1 MSIPCTEQT
10 PTRLI
15 CNPVSGGG
23 AWNPE
28 RLRAEFGDRKFDW
41 RLTQGP
47 DDAREAA
54 REWRSGLLVVAGGD
68 GTVNEVVQGLGSAG
82 FPDGVTL
89 ALLPTGTGNDLARTL
104 AVPTDLEEALETMR
118 AGRTRSLDAARVCSE
133 KVGERFFVNVAVGGV
148 GAKVSEAADDEGLKD
163 RWGRL
168 TYSRAFFEV
177 TQGFDAPKLKL
188 TVDGEQRRIRA
199 VNVAVGNCRYA
210 GGGWPAAPRA
220 NPEDGLLD
228 LVAVKEAGPSGL
240 LALAKE
246 VLAGRDYLR
255 SEGVYFARGRS
266 IRVETEPPG
275 GFGFNVDGE
284 LIGCGPA
291 EFCVIP
297 RALKVIVGPGYAPD
311 PFGRAPRRSEHLLGL
326 TPRGNNKQP

>member
-1 MSIPCTEQT
+1 MSIPFTEQV
-10 PTRLI
+10 PTRVI
-15 CNPVSGGG
+15 CNPGSGGG

-28 RLRAEFGDRKFDW
+28 KLRAEFGNRKFDW
-41 RLTQGP
+41 CLTRSPGNT
-47 DDAREAA
+47 REAA

-68 GTVNEVVQGLGSAG
+68 GTVNEVVQGLGSSG

-118 AGRTRSLDAARVCSE
+118 AGRTRSLDAARVRSE
-133 KVGERFFVNVAVGGV
+133 EVGEGFFVNVAVGVV

-177 TQGFDAPKLKL
+177 TRGLNAPKLKL
-188 TVDGEQRRIRA
+188 TVDGEERYIRA

-228 LVAVKEAGPSGL
+228 LVAVEEAGTSGL

-246 VLAGRDYLR
+246 ALAGRDYLG
-255 SEGVYFARGRS
+255 SEAS
-266 IRVETEPPG
+266 TLPG
-275 GFGFNVDGE
+275 GGAFGSR
-284 LIGCGPA
+284 P
-291 EFCVIP
+291 IP
-297 RALKVIVGPGYAPD
+297 PVVTNSTSTA
-311 PFGRAPRRSEHLLGL
+311 S
-326 TPRGNNKQP
+326 